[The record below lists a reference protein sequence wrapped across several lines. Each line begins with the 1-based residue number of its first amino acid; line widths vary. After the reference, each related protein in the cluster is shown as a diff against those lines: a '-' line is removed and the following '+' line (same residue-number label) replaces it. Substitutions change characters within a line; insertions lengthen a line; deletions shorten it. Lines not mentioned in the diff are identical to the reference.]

1 MIGEYLKKCRESS
14 GLDLEAISRKTRI
27 RPDHLRD
34 LETEDFKRFAGSV
47 YVKGYMKQYLEALA
61 IDPSEGLSIYD
72 KMLEKSDEV
81 RQPDADASSSQ
92 TISPAKIIYSVILA
106 VVLAA
111 AIFYFFGVRTQDE
124 KPADETLSRPAET
137 AGQTPPAQQAITP
150 PAAKKAE
157 TPPILTG
164 QGVQPPASTGVQPP
178 ASTGVQP
185 PASIVVRSPASTAE
199 KSADAGKEPAA
210 LLAPKTDEPRQTKK
224 YTLSIKAVQ
233 ETWISARLDG
243 KEHHSELLQP
253 GASIVLGADEKII
266 IRIGN
271 AGGVIASF
279 NNKDMGSLG
288 ESKQIVTLTL
298 PKPESKP
305 KTEPEPKPVPATEPK
320 PRPESKPEPRPD

>member
-1 MIGEYLKKCRESS
+1 VIGEYLKKCRESS

-164 QGVQPPASTGVQPP
+164 QGVQPPASI
-178 ASTGVQP
+178 AVQP
-185 PASIVVRSPASTAE
+185 PASIVVRSPASTSE

-210 LLAPKTDEPRQTKK
+210 LPAPKTDEPRQTKK